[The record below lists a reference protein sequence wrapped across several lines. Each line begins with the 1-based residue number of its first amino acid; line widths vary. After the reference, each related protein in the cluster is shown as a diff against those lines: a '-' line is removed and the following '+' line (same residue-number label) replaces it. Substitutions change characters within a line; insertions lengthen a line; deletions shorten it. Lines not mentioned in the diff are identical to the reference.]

1 VSFAQAAQV
10 FLDPMEISIYDEEH
24 SSEEDRW
31 ITMGMDK
38 NDILLVVVHTYQEEN
53 NATLNIRLISARK
66 AMQRENEQY
75 QKGTWI
81 MEKEQEYDFSKGVR
95 GKFYRPDSRLR
106 LPIYLDDDLVEF
118 IEEFANRK
126 QEDVQ
131 TVVNEILR
139 HNKDMLQALR

>member
-1 VSFAQAAQV
+1 MA
-10 FLDPMEISIYDEEH
+10 ISIYDEEH
-24 SSEEDRW
+24 SNEEDRW

-38 NDILLVVVHTYQEEN
+38 NGVLLVVVHTYQEVDKVSV
-53 NATLNIRLISARK
+53 TIRLISARK

-75 QKGTWI
+75 QKGAWI

-95 GKFYRPDSRLR
+95 GKFYHPDSRLR

-126 QEDVQ
+126 QADVQ

>member
-1 VSFAQAAQV
+1 
-10 FLDPMEISIYDEEH
+10 M
-24 SSEEDRW
+24 
-31 ITMGMDK
+31 
-38 NDILLVVVHTYQEEN
+38 VHTYQEVDR
-53 NATLNIRLISARK
+53 ATVNIRLISARK
-66 AMQRENEQY
+66 AMRRESEQY
-75 QKGTWI
+75 QKGAWI

-95 GKFYRPDSRLR
+95 GKFYHPDARLK

-139 HNKDMLQALR
+139 QNKDMLQALH